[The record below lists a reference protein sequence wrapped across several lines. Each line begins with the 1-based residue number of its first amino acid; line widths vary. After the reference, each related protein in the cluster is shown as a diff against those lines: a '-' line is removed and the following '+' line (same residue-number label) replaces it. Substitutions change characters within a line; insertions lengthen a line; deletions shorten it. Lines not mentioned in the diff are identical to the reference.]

1 MHKSKT
7 VHLKEANMEQHI
19 KILGVLNIVWGA
31 MGALGGLIV
40 LLIFGSVFGILGTA
54 VHHDA
59 DAAIALPIIG
69 LIGGAIAFFLLLLS
83 VPSIVAGI
91 ALLNFKPWSRTLAIV
106 VSALHLLSI
115 PFGTAL
121 GIYGLWVLF
130 SQESLRFFARP
141 QNPDPNT
148 ATAALR

>member
-1 MHKSKT
+1 
-7 VHLKEANMEQHI
+7 MEQHI

-69 LIGGAIAFFLLLLS
+69 LVGGAIAFFLLLLS

>member
-1 MHKSKT
+1 
-7 VHLKEANMEQHI
+7 MEQHI

-31 MGALGGLIV
+31 MGAIGGLIV
-40 LLIFGSVFGILGTA
+40 LLVFGSVFGIVGTA
-54 VHHDA
+54 IHHDA

-69 LIGGAIAFFLLLLS
+69 LVGGAIAFFLLLLS

-91 ALLNFKPWSRTLAIV
+91 GLLNFKPWSRTLAIV
-106 VSALHLLSI
+106 VSAFHLLSI

-130 SQESLRFFARP
+130 SPDSPRFFSRP
-141 QNPDPNT
+141 QNPDSNT
-148 ATAALR
+148 AAAAFR

>member
-1 MHKSKT
+1 MET
-7 VHLKEANMEQHI
+7 NMEQHI

-40 LLIFGSVFGILGTA
+40 LLVFGSAFGIVGTA
-54 VHHDA
+54 IHHDA

-69 LIGGAIAFFLLLLS
+69 LVGGAIAFFLLLLS

-91 ALLNFKPWSRTLAIV
+91 GLLNFKAWSRTLAIV
-106 VSALHLLSI
+106 VSAFHLLSI
-115 PFGTAL
+115 PIGTAL

-130 SQESLRFFARP
+130 SQESPRFFARR
-141 QNPDPNT
+141 QNPDPST
-148 ATAALR
+148 ASAALR

>member
-1 MHKSKT
+1 
-7 VHLKEANMEQHI
+7 MEQHI

-40 LLIFGSVFGILGTA
+40 LLVFGSAFGIVGTA
-54 VHHDA
+54 IHHDA

-69 LIGGAIAFFLLLLS
+69 LVGGAIAFFLLLLS

-91 ALLNFKPWSRTLAIV
+91 GLLNFKPWSGTLAIV
-106 VSALHLLSI
+106 VSAFHLLSI

-130 SQESLRFFARP
+130 SQDSPRLFLRP
-141 QNPDPNT
+141 QHPDPNT
-148 ATAALR
+148 ASAAFR

>member
-1 MHKSKT
+1 MET
-7 VHLKEANMEQHI
+7 NMQQHI

-40 LLIFGSVFGILGTA
+40 LLVFGSAFGIVGTA
-54 VHHDA
+54 IHHDT

-69 LIGGAIAFFLLLLS
+69 LVGGAIAFFLLLLS

-91 ALLNFKPWSRTLAIV
+91 GLLNFKPWSRTLAIV

-121 GIYGLWVLF
+121 GIYALWVLF
-130 SQESLRFFARP
+130 SQESPRFFGRP
-141 QNPDPNT
+141 QIPDPN
-148 ATAALR
+148 AASAALR

>member
-1 MHKSKT
+1 
-7 VHLKEANMEQHI
+7 MEQHI

-40 LLIFGSVFGILGTA
+40 LLVFGSVFGIVGTA
-54 VHHDA
+54 IHHDA

-69 LIGGAIAFFLLLLS
+69 LVGGAIALFLLLLS

-91 ALLNFKPWSRTLAIV
+91 GLLNFKPWSRTLAIV

-130 SQESLRFFARP
+130 SQDSLRFFARP
-141 QNPDPNT
+141 QSPDPST
-148 ATAALR
+148 ASAALR